1 MATTPSDAYDIIFSL
16 GEVMKSMCSHFDLQD
31 LQCTNVKFEIDFNTS
46 ERFEFVYNLESGMPG
61 PEVMIRK
68 LEDSQLID
76 YQYSHD
82 EMGEPETRK
91 VQ

>member
-16 GEVMKSMCSHFDLQD
+16 GEVMKSMRSHFDLQD
-31 LQCTNVKFEIDFNTS
+31 LQCTIDFNTS
-46 ERFEFVYNLESGMPG
+46 ERFEFVYNLESGMSG